1 MSIDKT
7 KWYVWYPEKHATK
20 TVKYLFTKKSFATG
34 QEAQAFIDASKDEM
48 AKSARVGKGVD
59 LYDQIKEDTMKLSK
73 LQALAEGKINEV
85 AEPLDI
91 STQTSIV
98 EKVLRKAERELPHEC
113 RYKSFET
120 LQSMKEVE
128 WVTQESSDEQ
138 GKEAA
143 KTIAKLIRAAGV
155 KGWTVKVTIRDNY
168 HGGVK
173 TKWQGKAKS

>member
-1 MSIDKT
+1 
-7 KWYVWYPEKHATK
+7 
-20 TVKYLFTKKSFATG
+20 
-34 QEAQAFIDASKDEM
+34 
-48 AKSARVGKGVD
+48 
-59 LYDQIKEDTMKLSK
+59 MKLSK
-73 LQALAEGKINEV
+73 LQAIAEGKDSVPPHPGREESD
-85 AEPLDI
+85 AELKKIWAGFSAETKAAFGDTLKGFMAYRRGNYTEFFSKYHKSAVSAAAPVLDI

-98 EKVLRKAERELPHEC
+98 EKVLRKAEAALPHEC
-113 RYKSFET
+113 RYKSFEA

-143 KTIAKLIRAAGV
+143 KTIAKLISKAGV